1 MPRSKRSTLQCASL
15 NEINTVNEENLSP
28 VASPPLLVPT
38 SSLAALQSVIIRYK
52 TLIVPQLIPTVYI
65 MSQSPTMLIWMRSHL
80 GTTFIWTIR
89 YSRSKFLVVHITN
102 IHTKS
107 LYKYFWD
114 FTSPRARERARNLC
128 KMMICR
134 FWAEFGL
141 GRLDTFRG
149 DIARTHILHQQNDK
163 KLSAFLGCSGCRP
176 AHKCA
181 VCPKSQD
188 YEAIWGPQLKA

>member
-1 MPRSKRSTLQCASL
+1 
-15 NEINTVNEENLSP
+15 
-28 VASPPLLVPT
+28 
-38 SSLAALQSVIIRYK
+38 
-52 TLIVPQLIPTVYI
+52 

-89 YSRSKFLVVHITN
+89 YSCSKFLVVHITN

-149 DIARTHILHQQNDK
+149 DIARTWPQCTHIKSPRSPPSDNHTMSHDMWQ
-163 KLSAFLGCSGCRP
+163 LSF
-176 AHKCA
+176 
-181 VCPKSQD
+181 
-188 YEAIWGPQLKA
+188 WGGE